1 MKLSVFDGC
10 FIEDVLLG
18 IQGLSRLGTHGN
30 IESNGASPCDSVLL
44 KADPTIRFKAKA
56 VSICKSCVSTSTIDE
71 DGM

>member
-1 MKLSVFDGC
+1 MDG

-44 KADPTIRFKAKA
+44 KADPTIRLEGKGGL
-56 VSICKSCVSTSTIDE
+56 D
-71 DGM
+71 M